1 MPAVPQA
8 ETQAEVGEQDTAYAV
23 CHVRDIPNRRARSF
37 SLLRLEPA
45 AAEKGEQPDVEVP
58 FHIVIVRW
66 DRKLHAYVNQCPHHG
81 SQLDW
86 EQNQFMDPSGTRLMC
101 GKHGATFA
109 VDTGACIEGPCRN
122 AALQPVRLAILDGD
136 ICVVGVRLAD
146 AA

>member
-8 ETQAEVGEQDTAYAV
+8 EAAAQDTAYAI
-23 CHVRDIPNRRARSF
+23 CHVRDIPNRRAKSF
-37 SLLRLEPA
+37 SLLRLETVDA
-45 AAEKGEQPDVEVP
+45 NNGEETETEVP
-58 FHIVIVRW
+58 FHIVIIRW
-66 DRKLHAYVNQCPHHG
+66 DRKVYAYVNRCPHHG

-101 GKHGATFA
+101 GKHGSMFT
-109 VDTGACIEGPCRN
+109 VDTGACIDGPCLN

-136 ICVVGVRLAD
+136 ICVVGVKLAD